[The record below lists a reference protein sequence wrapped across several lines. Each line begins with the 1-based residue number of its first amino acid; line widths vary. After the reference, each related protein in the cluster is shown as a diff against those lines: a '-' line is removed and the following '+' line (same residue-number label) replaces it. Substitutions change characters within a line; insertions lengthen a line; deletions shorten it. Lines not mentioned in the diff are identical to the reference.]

1 MLKARHL
8 SHLLTLNA
16 AAGGSRW
23 LVCRKLFLDFSR
35 LAMDVWSY
43 VGGRGRM
50 SGVNILFSLLLL
62 SWSHSRSVYA
72 AAPVRLSKSV
82 NPAKHPSKYTLSS
95 ESDTFSTMWCSN
107 TGMTS
112 ICISPNFT
120 KTVVRC
126 SELVLLDDSTVYF
139 DTMRFHHNIPAY
151 EPLNKIYALICKL
164 IHKIVIV
171 CSCIQLIA
179 MPFMFYIIISSYMC
193 FVKNTNVLYYFH
205 RTLLIL
211 CETSP
216 SASSHCVSWCC
227 RKAGLDNGMALY
239 SSTAGLWGSM
249 YALG

>member
-8 SHLLTLNA
+8 SHLLTHNA

-35 LAMDVWSY
+35 LAMDVWLY

-50 SGVNILFSLLLL
+50 SRKHFVLILFSLLLL
-62 SWSHSRSVYA
+62 SCSHSRSVYA

-120 KTVVRC
+120 KTVVQH

-151 EPLNKIYALICKL
+151 EPLHKINSLICKL
-164 IHKIVIV
+164 IHKIVTV

-205 RTLLIL
+205 RII
-211 CETSP
+211 TSP